1 MRKIRIRRMLGKE
14 HIKIEIKNY
23 SATQLICCVMS
34 SIEGNA
40 LLDINAV
47 NQERSKSLSLSW
59 AY

>member
-1 MRKIRIRRMLGKE
+1 MLSNE